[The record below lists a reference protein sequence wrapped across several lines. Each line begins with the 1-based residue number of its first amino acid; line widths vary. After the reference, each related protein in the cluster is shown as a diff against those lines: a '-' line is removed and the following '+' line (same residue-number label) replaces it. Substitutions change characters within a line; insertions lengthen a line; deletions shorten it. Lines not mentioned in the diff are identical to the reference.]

1 MDPNPNA
8 HNNNKTPITQPRF
21 VEKRITH
28 LKVTALQ
35 SSMAVRI
42 PQLPYSADS
51 NIHMAD
57 ISLRMGT
64 EKPTNELN

>member
-1 MDPNPNA
+1 M
-8 HNNNKTPITQPRF
+8 
-21 VEKRITH
+21 EKRITH

-42 PQLPYSADS
+42 PQLPYSADI